1 MLYEK
6 KDMQSNN
13 MTVDVNIFLVV
24 KSVIEAIITIIVKP
38 IYFIR
43 NKYVRDK
50 FLHWNYIVAEKVS
63 KLSSSGIRIFSSF
76 LLISLDFI
84 KLHLVLIQKGIML
97 QP

>member
-6 KDMQSNN
+6 KDMQSDN

-38 IYFIR
+38 IYFIP

-50 FLHWNYIVAEKVS
+50 FLHWN
-63 KLSSSGIRIFSSF
+63 
-76 LLISLDFI
+76 
-84 KLHLVLIQKGIML
+84 
-97 QP
+97 